1 MQMQKLQ
8 TMSAVQVGDEF
19 ASLDGRIWKDCGG
32 YPVTGAIP
40 GFGRVRITHVGAHW
54 SSQPQGCS
62 GYYVAYVAA
71 GDGERRNSQS

>member
-19 ASLDGRIWKDCGG
+19 AALDGRIWTDCGG
-32 YPVTGAIP
+32 YPVTGAIQCT

-62 GYYVAYVAA
+62 GYYVYF
-71 GDGERRNSQS
+71 EII